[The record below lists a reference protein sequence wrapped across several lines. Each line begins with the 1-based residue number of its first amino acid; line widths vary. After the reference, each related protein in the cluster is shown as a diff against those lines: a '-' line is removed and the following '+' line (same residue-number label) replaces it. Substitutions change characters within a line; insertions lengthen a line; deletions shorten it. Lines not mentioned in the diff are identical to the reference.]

1 MIAIIGATGNTGK
14 TAAETL
20 LAAGE
25 KVRVIGRTAEKL
37 QSLVAKGAE
46 PFVGNVID
54 ADAMTKALHGADSA
68 YIMIPPDVK
77 QKDLR
82 AYDTVVIESLYTAID
97 NSGLRHAVV
106 LSSIGAEMAEGNGPI
121 AGLHEMEE
129 SFKRMHDV
137 NFLFLRPAYFMENH
151 LAAIAVYKS
160 MGIFAGLIKDSVKFP
175 MIATRDIGQRAAA
188 ELRAKNFS
196 GHQVKELHGQR
207 DLNMNECATI
217 FGTAVGKPG
226 LGYMHAP
233 AMMAKPAM
241 IQSGMSAD
249 TVDKLIEMCKAI
261 SEGRI
266 KMLEPRNADNTTP
279 TSFETF
285 TEEVLVPAYKGKSAS
300 A

>member
-1 MIAIIGATGNTGK
+1 MIAIIGATGHTGK
-14 TAAETL
+14 AAAEAL

-37 QSLVAKGAE
+37 LPFVAKGAE
-46 PFVGNVID
+46 PYIANVID
-54 ADAMTKALHGADSA
+54 ADAMTHALRGATSA
-68 YIMIPPDVK
+68 YILIPPDVK

-82 AYDTVVIESLYTAID
+82 AYDTVVIESLYTSID

-106 LSSIGAEMAEGNGPI
+106 LSSVGAELAEGTGPI

-129 SFKRMHDV
+129 SLKRLRDV
-137 NFLFLRPAYFMENH
+137 NLLFLRAGYFMENH
-151 LAAIAVYKS
+151 LATIGVYKS
-160 MGIFAGLIKDSVKFP
+160 MGIFAGLIKDSVKQP
-175 MIATRDIGQRAAA
+175 MIATRDIGERAAA
-188 ELRAKNFS
+188 ELRAKNFT

-207 DLNMNECATI
+207 DLSMNECATI
-217 FGTAVGKPG
+217 FGTAIGKPG

-241 IQSGMSAD
+241 IQSGMSSDVAD
-249 TVDKLIEMCKAI
+249 NLIEMCKAI
-261 SEGRI
+261 SEGKI
-266 KMLEPRNADNTTP
+266 KMLEPRNAENTTP
-279 TSFETF
+279 TTFETF